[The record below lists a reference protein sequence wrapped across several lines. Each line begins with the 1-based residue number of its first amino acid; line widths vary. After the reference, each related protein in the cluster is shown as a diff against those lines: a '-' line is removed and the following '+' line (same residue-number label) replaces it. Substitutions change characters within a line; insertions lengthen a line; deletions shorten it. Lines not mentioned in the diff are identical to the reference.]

1 MSGPSAFG
9 EHLRR
14 YALIYVV
21 GTLSTVTLAVLPG
34 GASAQ
39 NAATGS
45 GAVGISPYASHGA
58 SHSGKQASP
67 GRHAQPSGARR
78 PGGEGAAHRH
88 QTGSPSASP
97 THHAAGHHHTAGGR
111 HSGLRVGVGVT
122 RGGFACRT
130 GVAQLPYSAYA
141 VPCVAK
147 FTGNNGG
154 ATYNGVTR
162 TTITFAYR
170 HTSDSTGAGA
180 AAVTAEAEAAGGVS
194 PSVDE
199 TYVKKLVNY
208 FNHTLELYGRHVV
221 IKDFNGKGN
230 GTDEQLGEDQ
240 VGACADADYA
250 ANTLHAFADLQFNGI
265 YEYEPFAACAP
276 RYHLM
281 VPFGQLYYPESEFQ
295 KENPYVW
302 SITTS
307 CTLGSAELAEFLG
320 KQVAPY
326 PAKWAGTD
334 GAFAL
339 TGHQRK
345 FAEYVPSNPGYQ
357 QCAANTKHILETK
370 YGVSSKRWDQYNY
383 ALDISQG
390 PSDSNKAAI
399 QFSADHDTS
408 VVLSS
413 DPIAPI
419 FLTQAAEQQDYFPE
433 WIITGVALTDQDN
446 WAQLWNQKEVAGRM
460 FGLSQLGSTAAF
472 LNPKGEAARA
482 LHAAGVPLSAGSALT
497 YFELL
502 PIFDQLQAAG
512 PHLTPASYAAGTR
525 AMPRL
530 GGATAADGTWFYGSA
545 HTGIIDSRE
554 IYYVENRESPANRR
568 KGTYLTVY
576 GGRRFQLRQFP
587 KHPPPFYP

>member
-1 MSGPSAFG
+1 MGARSAVG
-9 EHLRR
+9 GHLRR
-14 YALIYVV
+14 YALIYVI
-21 GTLSTVTLAVLPG
+21 GTLSTLTLAVLPG

-39 NAATGS
+39 NSAAGS
-45 GAVGISPYASHGA
+45 GSTGVSPYASG
-58 SHSGKQASP
+58 SP
-67 GRHAQPSGARR
+67 GRGAHASSQPHAHPARSGR
-78 PGGEGAAHRH
+78 PAAGGRPHDNRA
-88 QTGSPSASP
+88 GSPSASP
-97 THHAAGHHHTAGGR
+97 NARHTSAHR
-111 HSGLRVGVGVT
+111 QQSPANRSGLQVGAGLT
-122 RGGFACRT
+122 RGGFRCRS
-130 GVAQLPYSAYA
+130 GVGQLPYSAYA

-147 FTGNNGG
+147 FTGSNGG
-154 ATYNGVTR
+154 ATYNGVTG

-170 HTSDSTGAGA
+170 HTNDSTGPGA
-180 AAVTAEAEAAGGVS
+180 AAVTAEAVAAGGVT
-194 PSVDE
+194 PNVDE
-199 TYVKKLVNY
+199 NYVKKLVTY
-208 FNHTLELYGRHVV
+208 FNRTFELYGRRVV

-230 GTDEQLGEDQ
+230 GTDEQLGEDR

-250 ANTLHAFADLQFNGI
+250 AHTMHAFADLQFNGI
-265 YEYEPFAACAP
+265 YEYEPFAACAA

-307 CTLGSAELAEFLG
+307 CTLGSAQLAEFLG

-334 GAFAL
+334 GAFSL
-339 TGHQRK
+339 RGHQRK

-357 QCAANTKHILETK
+357 ECAANTKHLLESK
-370 YGVSSKRWDQYNY
+370 YHVASSRWDQYNY

-408 VVLSS
+408 VILSS
-413 DPIAPI
+413 DPIAPV
-419 FLTQAAEQQDYFPE
+419 FLTNAAAQQDYYPE
-433 WIITGVALTDQDN
+433 WIVTGVALTDQDN
-446 WAQLWNQKEVAGRM
+446 WAQLWNQKEITGRT
-460 FGLSQLGSTAAF
+460 FGLSQLGSTAAA

-482 LHAAGVPLSAGSALT
+482 LRAAGVPLNAGSALT

-512 PHLTPASYAAGTR
+512 PDLTPASYAAGTR

-530 GGATAADGTWFYGSA
+530 GSSRSADGTWFFGTH

-554 IYYVENRESPANRR
+554 IYYAAHQISPANH
-568 KGTYLTVY
+568 KQGTYITVY
-576 GGRRFQLRQFP
+576 GGRRFELGQFP
-587 KHPPPFYP
+587 GHLPPFYP